1 LNRPLYARLLALVA
15 ASCSPSRPPTH
26 EFDGAAAF
34 QYLQAQ
40 TQFGPRIPNT
50 GPHEQ
55 CGAWILS
62 HLRTTADTVV
72 VQAFT
77 AHTAKGHQL
86 QLHNYFARFSPQAPE
101 RVLYFAHWDT
111 RPHADSSP
119 NPLDRAKPV
128 LGANDGASGV
138 AVLLAL
144 ADALKKTPPRIGV
157 DLLFTDGEDYGD
169 FSDTTETLLGARYF
183 AAHLPAGYQPLY
195 AVLWD
200 MVGDKDLDI
209 SIEANSRAFAPEVTT
224 LVWHAADSLGYGR
237 VFLSQ
242 LGQPLI
248 DDHIP
253 LQAVGIHA
261 IDVVDFDYGPGNS
274 YHHTIYDTLDKVSA
288 QSLQTVGDVALALVR

>member
-1 LNRPLYARLLALVA
+1 
-15 ASCSPSRPPTH
+15 
-26 EFDGAAAF
+26 
-34 QYLQAQ
+34 
-40 TQFGPRIPNT
+40 
-50 GPHEQ
+50 
-55 CGAWILS
+55 
-62 HLRTTADTVV
+62 
-72 VQAFT
+72 
-77 AHTAKGHQL
+77 
-86 QLHNYFARFSPQAPE
+86 
-101 RVLYFAHWDT
+101 
-111 RPHADSSP
+111 
-119 NPLDRAKPV
+119 
-128 LGANDGASGV
+128 
-138 AVLLAL
+138 
-144 ADALKKTPPRIGV
+144 
-157 DLLFTDGEDYGD
+157 LFTDGEDYGD

>member
-1 LNRPLYARLLALVA
+1 MVE
-15 ASCSPSRPPTH
+15 S
-26 EFDGAAAF
+26 
-34 QYLQAQ
+34 
-40 TQFGPRIPNT
+40 
-50 GPHEQ
+50 
-55 CGAWILS
+55 
-62 HLRTTADTVV
+62 
-72 VQAFT
+72 FT

-86 QLHNYFARFSPQAPE
+86 QLRNYFARFKPHGPE
-101 RVLYFAHWDT
+101 RVLYLAHWDT
-111 RPHADSSP
+111 RPHADKSP
-119 NPLDRAKPV
+119 NPGDRARAV

-138 AVLLAL
+138 AVLLGL
-144 ADALKKTPPRIGV
+144 ADALKRAAPRIGV

-183 AAHLPAGYQPLY
+183 ARHLPAGYPPLY
-195 AVLWD
+195 AILWD
-200 MVGDKDLDI
+200 MVGDKDLSI
-209 SIEANSRAFAPEVTT
+209 SIEPNSQKLAPEVTS
-224 LVWHAADSLGYGR
+224 LVWHAADSLGYGE

-261 IDVVDFDYGPGNS
+261 IDVVDFDFGPGNS

>member
-1 LNRPLYARLLALVA
+1 
-15 ASCSPSRPPTH
+15 
-26 EFDGAAAF
+26 
-34 QYLQAQ
+34 
-40 TQFGPRIPNT
+40 
-50 GPHEQ
+50 
-55 CGAWILS
+55 
-62 HLRTTADTVV
+62 LRTTADTVV

-77 AHTAKGHQL
+77 VHTHKGQLL
-86 QLHNYFARFSPQAPE
+86 QLRNYFARFSPQAPE
-101 RVLYFAHWDT
+101 RVLYLVHWDT
-111 RPHADSSP
+111 RPHAEKSP

-144 ADALKKTPPRIGV
+144 ADALKRAAPRIGV

-183 AAHLPAGYQPLY
+183 AAHLPAGYPPLY

-209 SIEANSRAFAPEVTT
+209 SIEPNSRVFAPEVTS
-224 LVWHAADSLGYGR
+224 LVWRVADSLGYGR
-237 VFLSQ
+237 TFLSQ
-242 LGQPLI
+242 PGQPLI

>member
-1 LNRPLYARLLALVA
+1 MHRSPYALLLALVA
-15 ASCSPSRPPTH
+15 ASCSPSRLATH
-26 EFDGAAAF
+26 EFDGATAF
-34 QYLQAQ
+34 HYLQAQ
-40 TQFGPRIPNT
+40 IQLGPRIPNT
-50 GPHEQ
+50 GPHDR

-77 AHTAKGHQL
+77 AHTSKGQQL
-86 QLHNYFARFSPQAPE
+86 QLHNYFARFSLHVPE
-101 RVLYFAHWDT
+101 RVLYLAHWDT
-111 RPHADSSP
+111 RPHAEKSP

-144 ADALKKTPPRIGV
+144 ADALRKTPPRIGV

-209 SIEANSRAFAPEVTT
+209 SIEPNSRAFAPEVTT

-237 VFLSQ
+237 VFLPQ

-288 QSLQTVGDVALALVR
+288 QSLQTVGNVALALVR

>member
-1 LNRPLYARLLALVA
+1 LHRPLYARLLALIA
-15 ASCSPSRPPTH
+15 ASCSPSKPGTEP
-26 EFDGAAAF
+26 FDGATAF
-34 QYLQAQ
+34 LYLREQV
-40 TQFGPRIPNT
+40 QFGPRIPNT
-50 GPHEQ
+50 GPHDQ

-62 HLRTTADTVV
+62 HLRATADTVEI
-72 VQAFT
+72 QAFT
-77 AHTAKGHQL
+77 AHTAKGRQL
-86 QLHNYFARFSPQAPE
+86 QLRNYFARFSPHAPE
-101 RVLYFAHWDT
+101 RVLYLAHWDT
-111 RPHADSSP
+111 RPYADKSP
-119 NPLDRAKPV
+119 NPIDRTKAV

-144 ADALKKTPPRIGV
+144 ADALKKAAPRIGV

-209 SIEANSRAFAPEVTT
+209 SIERNSRAFAPEVTT
-224 LVWHAADSLGYGR
+224 LVWRAADSLGYGR
-237 VFLSQ
+237 TFLSE

-288 QSLQTVGDVALALVR
+288 QSLQTVGNVALALVR